1 MANDKNFKVKNGLD
15 TGSTIT
21 TPSHGT
27 SANWK
32 SAYDYSQVGHLP
44 LSGGTLTGEL
54 IIDTS
59 TNNYFKLYTEG
70 NTATIADTF
79 GGNTDKSYIYFYATS
94 GSNDPGYIM
103 HETRSGDDSNEG
115 VLHLVPS
122 DDNSTGDYV
131 SIHGT
136 NDADVLKL
144 HTSGLIETATNYQLQ
159 LRSGNGSVK
168 VDDSLQVVN
177 HITASGAIT
186 ATGSTIGNLNSTDD
200 IGQQLEYGNADC
212 ATLRFDSDRWRV
224 WAGGASG
231 VGEILTV
238 LETGNVG
245 VGYSTPGNIT
255 NKLSVNGVISA
266 TGGTSTNWNTAYSN
280 HLTGLS
286 FSGGTLTA
294 SKQTGTETVSL
305 DGRYLKIT
313 DFSGTLDAA
322 YARTEKAT
330 ITGVNSSS
338 YVTAFNVVGNDHSAG
353 VRASFGGTSANVVV
367 NVLAEIMVG
376 HSKDITIKTTAGFY
390 TVLTIKVTSNDNDD
404 YAVEI
409 KHNGSS
415 TTSIKVEVFP
425 QGSET
430 ITFPSSH
437 SYTGQSLEHVAS
449 RGVKFTSVDGS
460 QTTKTDLDIDGN
472 YKVAGTTVID
482 TEKKGIFEGLTIDS
496 NENNGITI
504 TEQGD
509 TNGDSSYN
517 VMRIRSTP
525 SGSTTLTGDRIHSAL
540 YIDID
545 QTATGHNGSNDFQN
559 YGVYVDNRSTGAT
572 QMKGVYARVES
583 QNSSDTSD
591 SIIAVDGIAVA
602 DETGTARTTTVIGLR
617 GIADGQGN
625 GSGGTTTLYGVQGNA
640 QLNQNTASDN
650 HDTIYGG
657 RFEINYET
665 PSNGESYTPANAYVV
680 GAVFDDNSV
689 GKFTTNKSYLFYGD
703 YQIASSGSGG
713 VFPTNAYGLY
723 LTDSDADVVSYIG
736 HNLGIGDT
744 TPEEKL
750 TVSGNIKATGTL
762 SASGYNDSNWNTAY
776 TYSQVG
782 HLPLTGGSLTGAL
795 NITTDGSGLVIKTS
809 TNASGAQIEFSD
821 HTSNDADQ
829 EGTITFRHADS
840 QSYGSGALFEIG
852 SNQSTTTILADGKLM
867 YNEGIYSKPATGTGA
882 GTRKDENW
890 DTAYTYSQ
898 VGHLP
903 LAGGTITGGITL
915 NNNFVQNTANKNFI
929 TSGKQITDLDDAWS
943 NGVTYGKSVGI
954 QPFRYQNTASNMP
967 TGSTGDNANWGLN
980 IYSHSGSNES
990 AEAYGLQLSGR
1001 NNEAGALYLRRSSN
1015 GTFSAWRKVWHEGND
1030 GAASGLDADLLDGQ
1044 HGSYY
1049 APINA
1054 PDFTGGVDI
1063 TGPTTITSGSDEGL
1077 KITHN
1082 DFADALILHRN
1093 HTSNAPAIKFTNN
1106 SGTGGAEKQLGVIF
1120 VDSDAHFKFR
1130 DFSTSNQYKVYHE
1143 GIFTNNSSNWN
1154 TAYGDKVNSID
1165 FNTSDGILTL
1175 NRQDGGTVTKD
1186 LDGRYALLS
1195 GSTISGEIQTQ
1206 RVKRWV
1212 VADTSNIADDRWYKI
1227 ATLDGGNSG
1236 ITIRGT
1242 LNNHVE
1248 SFGTQKFDLSFF
1260 GRADNSTD
1268 EINVAGTFEIAN
1280 AGSGGRGVGIR
1291 VIQIPD
1297 AGTYDDRDVYI
1308 RLTRYSHANVTIYI
1322 EGNTSKV
1329 NVNLDQSS
1337 SNYVTTEPSAGT
1349 NDVNL
1354 VFDNTST
1361 AEGHY
1366 SVMNNVISEINTT
1379 VGTDTDVTT
1388 SGATIIDDLTL
1399 TQGVITAASTRTL
1412 SLSDLGYTG
1421 ATNANNYTLPTAT
1434 SVTKGGIELWDNTV
1448 QDTAAQA
1455 VTSTANRTYGIQLNS
1470 NGQAVVNVPWT
1481 TTGDDFLGI
1490 TPQALNSQGNEAT
1503 ATTAQV
1509 IAELEGLNAFDHKL
1523 SALKTSWSYAGNNN
1537 ISDAGDFG
1545 PTELAG
1551 TSWLNWTD
1559 NSSNST
1565 RGNITSLVIAPTTG
1579 GSAGG
1584 VYVYNDQGSSYSPGW
1599 REIWTSSTDGSGSGL
1614 DADLLDGVQGSGYLR
1629 SSAADTADELITF
1642 AKGINVGD
1650 YANGGITGNNY
1661 NISGVNQITIN
1672 DPGEGIIWAGT
1683 NGSDPDVTLYVID
1696 DDNDSIVNIANAT
1709 DLQVN
1714 GESVKNNAS
1723 IARALG
1729 WVPGYSNND
1738 EATLTWNATEDAV
1751 ELQSDTDT
1759 AIGMVH
1765 RAFEVRNGE
1774 TYKFSITVKGSEAT
1788 ANDGLYL
1795 RIYGYNNSS
1804 LPAGKT
1810 HVSNDASY
1818 TLVQEDA
1825 GSMNKTNWQE
1835 NVAVPDNW
1843 TTYETTYTPGS
1854 DGWVSLVVLNWTA
1867 HGTKSLYVKQPNIH
1881 LVKSSDADKLDGQD
1895 GSYYIN
1901 TSGTAQTKSGNL
1913 TVGGTLKAGLLTADG
1928 SGDLLKTY
1936 VSSWSGNEDQS
1947 VLRNQYNTTIGDYL
1961 VVKASGNSSTHGAI
1975 NIADQ
1980 VFAYGTTNKAGDGA
1994 ESLTAPLSGA
2004 TSFTVTA
2011 AGAANFAA
2019 SAEAPTLQGSTDVII
2034 GEVDDHARMHLSNN
2048 ANSHFG
2054 FDAEHSRHLIISN
2067 EQGSTNQVMYL
2078 ADSGATANAS
2088 IWGVSLTT
2096 AGPTTGGAHL
2106 AGSEAYTNLIDLDGL
2121 GTLKVRH
2128 DIISNNGGG
2137 SIALTSNDGYGNANV
2152 TFNHVNGVP
2161 DQNGQSGRIEVNT
2174 DATGESSKAYMQF
2187 ELSSSEVTSGTA
2199 VGLTQAMKL
2208 EHNAVTIPYK
2218 LTHAG
2223 DTNTYLQFDA
2233 DRIRL
2238 VAGGTTKIDTNNASG
2253 HVDVSGGVASPIG
2266 NVSGVNAQGEVV
2278 LVAAVSHNQ
2287 GHITGGT
2294 TATFTSDGQ
2303 VIFNQTGTLDIKAN
2317 SITANNIKANTIDT
2331 DKLAANTITA
2341 KHIEASSVVADLI
2354 TANSIKADTIAA
2366 NAITT
2371 DKLAA
2376 NSINTDKLAAN
2387 TITTKHI
2394 EATSVVSNLLSANS
2408 VKAANIKANTITSN
2422 QINAAS
2428 ATFDNLVSAYAQIS
2442 DISANNIDTNVLNS
2456 QSIIAR
2462 TIRVASGT
2470 VPAISGTTVSGGK
2483 GALINSDGDFFVG
2496 DPSASHMFF
2505 DQSEGKMHLRSGTS
2519 GARMAL
2525 ENDTLKV
2532 FDASGNLR
2540 VHLGN
2545 LSS

>member
-122 DDNSTGDYV
+122 DDNATGDYV

-144 HTSGLIETATNYQLQ
+144 HTSGLIETASNYQLT
-159 LRSGNGSVK
+159 LKSGSGSVK
-168 VDDSLQVVN
+168 IDDNLQVYSSLEVVGY
-177 HITASGAIT
+177 SL
-186 ATGSTIGNLNSTDD
+186 GNLNSTDD
-200 IGQQLEYGNADC
+200 IGQALEYGNTAC

-231 VGEILTV
+231 TGENLTV

-245 VGYSTPGNIT
+245 IGDTDPA
-255 NKLSVNGVISA
+255 NKLAVNGVISA
-266 TGGTSTNWNTAYSN
+266 TGGNSTNWNTAYSN
-280 HLTGLS
+280 HLTDLS

-305 DGRYLKIT
+305 DGRYLKIS

-353 VRASFGGTSANVVV
+353 IKASFGGTSGSVVI
-367 NVLAEIMVG
+367 NVLAEIIVG

-404 YAVEI
+404 YAVEV

-415 TTSIKVEVFP
+415 TTSLKVEVFP

-437 SYTGQSLEHVAS
+437 SYTGESLEHVAS
-449 RGVKFTSVDGS
+449 RGVKFTSVDGNNN
-460 QTTKTDLDIDGN
+460 TKTDLDIDGN

-496 NENNGITI
+496 NETNGIMI

-509 TNGDSSYN
+509 TDGNSAYN
-517 VMRIRSTP
+517 VMKIRSTP
-525 SGSTTLTGDRIHSAL
+525 SGSATLLGDRIHSAL

-545 QTATGHNGSNDFQN
+545 QTATGHNGLNDFQN
-559 YGVYVDNRSTGAT
+559 YGIFVDNRSTGAT
-572 QMKGVYARVES
+572 QMKGVYSRVES
-583 QNSSDTSD
+583 QNSSDISD
-591 SIIAVDGIAVA
+591 SIIAVDGIAVS
-602 DETGTARTTTVIGLR
+602 DETGTARTTTVIGTR
-617 GIADGQGN
+617 GIADGQGD
-625 GSGGTTTLYGVQGNA
+625 GSGGDTTLYGVQGLA
-640 QLNQNTASDN
+640 QLNSNTSSDN
-650 HDTIYGG
+650 NNILYGG

-665 PSNGESYTPANAYVV
+665 PSNGASYTPSSAYVV
-680 GAVFDDNSV
+680 NAVFDDNSL

-703 YQIASSGSGG
+703 YQIAPGTGSK
-713 VFPTNAYGLY
+713 FPTNAYGLY
-723 LTDSDADVVSYIG
+723 LTDTDSDVVSYIG

-750 TVSGNIKATGTL
+750 TVAGNIKATGTL
-762 SASGYNDSNWNTAY
+762 SASGYNDSNWDTAY

-782 HLPLTGGSLTGAL
+782 HLPLTGGSLTGGVD
-795 NITTDGSGLVIKTS
+795 ITTSGPQLFLKTS
-809 TNASGAQIEFSD
+809 SHTDVAQIKFSTNSNGSYAQFGTINFD
-821 HTSNDADQ
+821 HTDTD
-829 EGTITFRHADS
+829 
-840 QSYGSGALFEIG
+840 SYGSKALFEIG
-852 SNQSTTTILADGKLM
+852 SSEDTTTILADGKLM
-867 YNEGIYSKPATGTGA
+867 YNEGIYSKPGSGTGA

-943 NGVTYGKSVGI
+943 NGVTYGKSSGI
-954 QPFRYQNTASNMP
+954 QPFRYQSNASNLP
-967 TGSTGDNANWGLN
+967 TSSTGDNANWGLN
-980 IYSHSGSNES
+980 IYSHGGSNES

-1063 TGPTTITSGSDEGL
+1063 AGATTITSGTDVGL

-1082 DFADALILHRN
+1082 QFAEAIVLHRN
-1093 HTSNAPAIKFTNN
+1093 DASNAPAIKFTNN
-1106 SGTGGAEKQLGVIF
+1106 SGTGGAEKQLGIVF
-1120 VDSDAHFKFR
+1120 VDSDANFKFR
-1130 DFSTSNQYKVYHE
+1130 DFSTSNQHKVYHE
-1143 GIFTNNSSNWN
+1143 GVFTNNSSNWN
-1154 TAYGDKVNSID
+1154 TAYGDKVDSID
-1165 FNTSDGILTL
+1165 FNTSDGTLTL

-1195 GSTISGEIQTQ
+1195 GSTISGEVQTE
-1206 RVKRWV
+1206 RVKRWIV
-1212 VADTSNIADDRWYKI
+1212 NETGNISDDRWYKI

-1242 LNNHVE
+1242 INNHVE
-1248 SFGTQKFDLSFF
+1248 SFGTQRFDLSFF
-1260 GRADNSTD
+1260 GRADNATD
-1268 EINVAGTFEIAN
+1268 DINVAGTFEIAN
-1280 AGSGGRGVGIR
+1280 AAGGGRGVGVR

-1308 RLTRYSHANVTIYI
+1308 RLSRYCHANVTIYI
-1322 EGNTSKV
+1322 EGNTNKV

-1349 NDVNL
+1349 DNVNL
-1354 VFDNTST
+1354 IFDNTAT

-1366 SVMNNVISEINTT
+1366 SVMNNVISKTNTT
-1379 VGTDTDVTT
+1379 VGTDTNVTT
-1388 SGATIIDDLTL
+1388 DGSTIIDDLTL

-1421 ATNANNYTLPTAT
+1421 ATDANKYVLPTAT
-1434 SVTKGGIELWDNTV
+1434 SVAKGGIELWDNTV

-1455 VTSTANRTYGIQLNS
+1455 VTTTANRTYGIQLNS
-1470 NGQAVVNVPWT
+1470 NGQAVVNVPWSGISGGGT
-1481 TTGDDFLGI
+1481 LSSTLKVTGSIIHEYNSNGGYIARPKGAQYVTSSNLHTGAIKIKLPTHGTADMMSFWVDIFDYSTSESITMWIGGYNYQTTGNNEWVNC
-1490 TPQALNSQGNEAT
+1490 TALIFTEAT
-1503 ATTAQV
+1503 GKSPKNVRFGADGSNSCVWIGEVDET
-1509 IAELEGLNAFDHKL
+1509 
-1523 SALKTSWSYAGNNN
+1523 WSYPQIIVRDFQAGYTTDIDAYDDDWNISFVTSFDTVDETHAAKGPVTEWDRVEGKPTIPTNTNQLTNGAGFLTDSSTQSKYLRSDADDTASGTYIFSRTSTTPAIDISGHAGASSYNYFMRAGNDSGNRAVHFVN
-1537 ISDAGDFG
+1537 G
-1545 PTELAG
+1545 
-1551 TSWLNWTD
+1551 
-1559 NSSNST
+1559 ST
-1565 RGNITSLVIAPTTG
+1565 RTADHGANAYVIRNDGGTFVLGKTNHATKIYGNGDLT
-1579 GSAGG
+1579 
-1584 VYVYNDQGSSYSPGW
+1584 YNDNEVWHAGN
-1599 REIWTSSTDGSGSGL
+1599 DGAGSGL
-1614 DADLLDGVQGSGYLR
+1614 DADKLDGVQGSGYLR
-1629 SSAADTADELITF
+1629 SDVADTAAERITF
-1642 AKGINVGD
+1642 TKGINVNDLGS
-1650 YANGGITGNNY
+1650 GGIFGNNY

-1696 DDNDSIVNIANAT
+1696 ADNKDVVNIANAS
-1709 DLQVN
+1709 DLQVD

-1729 WVPGYSNND
+1729 WVPAYGSAAESN
-1738 EATLTWNATEDAV
+1738 LTWNSAEDAV

-1759 AIGMVH
+1759 STGMAH
-1765 RAFEVRNGE
+1765 QAFEVRNGE
-1774 TYKFSITVKGSEAT
+1774 TYKFSIALKGSAAT

-1795 RIYGYNNSS
+1795 RIYGYNNTAI
-1804 LPAGKT
+1804 PAGKT
-1810 HVSNDASY
+1810 HVSHNASH

-1843 TTYETTYTPGS
+1843 TTYETTYTPAS

-1881 LVKSSDADKLDGQD
+1881 LVKASDADKLDGQN

-1901 TSGTAQTKSGNL
+1901 TSGTAQTKSGDL
-1913 TVGGTLKAGLLTADG
+1913 TVSGTL
-1928 SGDLLKTY
+1928 
-1936 VSSWSGNEDQS
+1936 
-1947 VLRNQYNTTIGDYL
+1947 
-1961 VVKASGNSSTHGAI
+1961 
-1975 NIADQ
+1975 
-1980 VFAYGTTNKAGDGA
+1980 
-1994 ESLTAPLSGA
+1994 
-2004 TSFTVTA
+2004 
-2011 AGAANFAA
+2011 
-2019 SAEAPTLQGSTDVII
+2019 EAPTLQGSTGVVI
-2034 GEVDDHARMHLSNN
+2034 GEVDDHARMHISNN
-2048 ANSHFG
+2048 NGSHFG
-2054 FDAEHSRHLIISN
+2054 FDPEHSRHLIISN

-2078 ADSGATANAS
+2078 ADSGATAGGS

-2096 AGPTTGGAHL
+2096 VGPTTGGAHL

-2121 GTLKVRH
+2121 GTL
-2128 DIISNNGGG
+2128 
-2137 SIALTSNDGYGNANV
+2137 SIPSKLAHMGDAN
-2152 TFNHVNGVP
+2152 
-2161 DQNGQSGRIEVNT
+2161 
-2174 DATGESSKAYMQF
+2174 
-2187 ELSSSEVTSGTA
+2187 
-2199 VGLTQAMKL
+2199 
-2208 EHNAVTIPYK
+2208 
-2218 LTHAG
+2218 TH
-2223 DTNTYLQFDA
+2223 LLFDA

-2238 VAGGTTKIDTNNASG
+2238 IAGGTTKIDTNTNSG
-2253 HVDVSGGVASPIG
+2253 HIDVSGGIASPIG
-2266 NVSGVNAQGEVV
+2266 SVSGVNAQGEVV
-2278 LVAAVSHNQ
+2278 LVAAVSHVE

-2294 TATFTSDGQ
+2294 TATFTSGGQ
-2303 VIFNQTGTLDIKAN
+2303 VIFNQVGTLDIKAN

-2354 TANSIKADTIAA
+2354 TANSIKTDT
-2366 NAITT
+2366 
-2371 DKLAA
+2371 LAA
-2376 NSINTDKLAAN
+2376 NVINADKIAGN
-2387 TITTKHI
+2387 IITAKHI
-2394 EATSVVSNLLSANS
+2394 ESDSVVSNLITANS
-2408 VKAANIKANTITSN
+2408 VKAANIKANTITST
-2422 QINAAS
+2422 QINAAN
-2428 ATFDNLVSAYAQIS
+2428 ATFDNLVSAYGDIS
-2442 DISANNIDTNVLNS
+2442 EISANNIDTNVLNS

-2470 VPAISGTTVSGGK
+2470 VPSIDANTGQPTGGK

-2532 FDASGNLR
+2532 FDSNGNLR
-2540 VHLGN
+2540 VHIGN